1 MITVFGWSVRA
12 PSQLTRLVLVG
23 ALSGT
28 LMVLDHRGQQLETL
42 RAGLLVAARPIQY
55 AAAAPARA
63 GSAIV
68 EFFTGGRAL
77 QAELESLKTERQTL
91 LAHLQKFEALEA
103 ENRRLHGMLGSATR
117 VADRAL
123 AAELLEVA
131 HDPGSR
137 KIILDKGSRDGVYTG
152 QPVIDAHGIMGQ
164 VTQVASEVA
173 RVTLITDPGHAVP
186 AIVNRS
192 GLRVMVF
199 GTGAADTLK
208 VPYLT
213 ARADIKE
220 GDLIVS
226 SGMGGT
232 FPYGYPVAQVEKI
245 TNDPNESFL
254 TIVARPVAQL
264 NHSKQALLIWPG
276 AKLPKPAEQ
285 PAGSS
290 AAKAGGPR

>member
-276 AKLPKPAEQ
+276 AKLPKSEQ
-285 PAGSS
+285 PAGTP
-290 AAKAGGPR
+290 AAKAGGTR